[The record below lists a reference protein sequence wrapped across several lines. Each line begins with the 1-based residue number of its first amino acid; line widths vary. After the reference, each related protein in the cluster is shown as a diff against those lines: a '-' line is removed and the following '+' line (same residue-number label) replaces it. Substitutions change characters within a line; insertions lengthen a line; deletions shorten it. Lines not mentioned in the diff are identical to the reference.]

1 MIIKEIKLTN
11 FRNFSNLN
19 ISFNDKIN
27 VIYGDNGKG
36 KTNLIES
43 IYYSSIARS
52 FRIKDDKILIKYN
65 SNSFV
70 INSKFIINNSI
81 KKIDIEVSNDYKK
94 ILLNDKKIN
103 KISTLS
109 KLVKIIYFYPK
120 DVLLFK
126 ESPKSRRD
134 YLNQSISQYDS
145 RYLDLL
151 IKYNNYLKERNKEL
165 KKEYPDDIL
174 LDVYSQ
180 KMCEI
185 SKNIYSYR
193 KKYLEEINP
202 FINYVYKKITSRD
215 DVLKLEYMSFIN
227 DLNNYEL
234 KFNEIFKN
242 SKEED
247 IKKKT
252 TSKGIHLE
260 DFVMLMN
267 DKNISKYGSQ
277 GENRI
282 AVLSIKLAPY
292 FMKKDESSIVLLDDV
307 LSELDDD
314 KKNNFLKLLEEFD
327 QVFIT
332 NTNKIEN
339 ENYSNYS
346 IEDISK
352 DI

>member
-11 FRNFSNLN
+11 FRNFSNL
-19 ISFNDKIN
+19 KIN
-27 VIYGDNGKG
+27 FDNKINIIYGNNGKG

-52 FRIKDDKILIKYN
+52 FRIKDDKTLINYN
-65 SNSFV
+65 SNLFV
-70 INSKFIINNSI
+70 INSKFLINNSI
-81 KKIDIEVSNDYKK
+81 KKIDIEVSDDYKR
-94 ILLNDKKIN
+94 ILLNDKKID

-109 KLVKIIYFYPK
+109 KLIKIIYFYPK

-126 ESPKSRRD
+126 ESPKTRRD
-134 YLNQSISQYDS
+134 FLNQSISQYDS
-145 RYLDLL
+145 KYLDLL
-151 IKYNNYLKERNKEL
+151 IKYNYYLKERNKEL
-165 KKEYPDDIL
+165 KKEYPDNIL
-174 LDVYSQ
+174 LDVYSE

-185 SKNIYSYR
+185 SKYIYSYR

-202 FINYVYKKITSRD
+202 YINYIYKRITLRD
-215 DVLKLEYMSFIN
+215 DLLKLEYNSFIN
-227 DLNNYEL
+227 DLNNYEF
-234 KFNEIFKN
+234 KFKEIFKD

-260 DFVMLMN
+260 DFTMLMN
-267 DKNISKYGSQ
+267 NKNISKYGSQ

-282 AVLSIKLAPY
+282 AVLSIKLAPF
-292 FMKKDESSIVLLDDV
+292 FMKSDEKPIVILDDV

-314 KKNNFLKLLEEFD
+314 KKKNFLQLLEEFE

-339 ENYSNYS
+339 ENYLNFS
-346 IEDISK
+346 IDDISK
-352 DI
+352 